1 MKRNSRF
8 KKGMVK
14 NSMKKASLTP
24 IKTIAG
30 EVLLY
35 FYLLQR
41 KSATDLNFAILN
53 FKLKLTPETKI
64 EGVEM
69 QERQMSILKE
79 EKFDAYSDVDLF
91 NSLTYLSELGLILYE
106 EIKDIS
112 GGSHFAQLKITALGI
127 NIIEGIE
134 QGEEEKREFNVTF
147 NFNVQNN
154 VTVES
159 LLKAEFGS
167 IFKASLL

>member
-1 MKRNSRF
+1 MRD
-8 KKGMVK
+8 KKII
-14 NSMKKASLTP
+14 P

-41 KSATDLNFAILN
+41 RNVTDLKYAMLN
-53 FKLKLTPETKI
+53 FRLRLSPETKI
-64 EGVEM
+64 EGIEM
-69 QERQMSILKE
+69 QDRKISILKE
-79 EKFDAYSDVDLF
+79 EKFDPYSDVDLF
-91 NSLTYLSELGLILYE
+91 NAVTYLNELGLISYE
-106 EIKDIS
+106 EMKDVS
-112 GGSHFAQLKITALGI
+112 GGSHINELKITARGI
-127 NIIEGIE
+127 DLVEGIE
-134 QGEEEKREFNVTF
+134 RGKQEKREFNITF
-147 NFNVQNN
+147 NFNIKND